1 MPTKK
6 KESKK
11 KKPAEPKSAPKS
23 SRYFSGVGRRKTSVA
38 RVRIVE
44 SKEKSVPFLVNG
56 KEIKLYF
63 SLPNLQE
70 TAASPLGVAG
80 GAVGFSVS
88 VKASGG
94 GIRGQAEAIR
104 LGLSRALVSFSEEFK
119 KPLRAL
125 GYLTR
130 DDRIVERKKPGLK
143 KARRA
148 PQWKK
153 R

>member
-1 MPTKK
+1 MKK

-11 KKPAEPKSAPKS
+11 KKDAEAKSAPKS
-23 SRYFSGVGRRKTSVA
+23 SRYFSGVGRRKASVA

-44 SKEKSVPFLVNG
+44 SKEKSAPFLVNE
-56 KEIKLYF
+56 KEMKLYF
-63 SLPNLQE
+63 SLPDLQE
-70 TAASPLGVAG
+70 TAASPLSVAG
-80 GAVGFSVS
+80 AASFSVS
-88 VKASGG
+88 VKVSGG

-104 LGLSRALVSFSEEFK
+104 LGMARALVSFSEEFK

-130 DDRIVERKKPGLK
+130 DDRIVERKKAGLK

>member
-1 MPTKK
+1 MATK

-11 KKPAEPKSAPKS
+11 KKDAEIKSAPKS
-23 SRYFSGVGRRKTSVA
+23 SRYFSGIGRRKASVA

-44 SKEKSVPFLVNG
+44 RKEKSGAFLVNK
-56 KEIKLYF
+56 KEIKVYF
-63 SLPNLQE
+63 PLSELQGIVV
-70 TAASPLGVAG
+70 SPLSVAG
-80 GAVGFSVS
+80 TASFSVS
-88 VKASGG
+88 VKVSGG

-104 LGLSRALVSFSEEFK
+104 LGLSRALVSFDKELK
-119 KPLRAL
+119 KPLRVF

-130 DDRIVERKKPGLK
+130 DDRIVERKKAGLK